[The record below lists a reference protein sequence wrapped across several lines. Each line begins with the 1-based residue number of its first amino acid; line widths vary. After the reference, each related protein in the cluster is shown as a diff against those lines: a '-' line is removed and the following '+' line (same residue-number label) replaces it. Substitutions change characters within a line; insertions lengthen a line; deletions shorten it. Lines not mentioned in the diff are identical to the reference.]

1 MMSAVPYCMAAVAS
15 LVAGLDRTA
24 VLQLMI
30 ARPIVAAP
38 LTGWL
43 MGDVATGLQ
52 IGAFLE
58 LLWLGRIPIGA
69 AIPPDDTQVA
79 VGSTCLAVTQYPGDP
94 VPALAFSILCL
105 LIALPFG
112 RVGGFFDRVARRL
125 NGSLW
130 QRAEQAIEAERYH
143 QLFWLHLQG
152 ILHFGFASLCT
163 FGVIVFGGLA
173 CLWILTP
180 VLAGELPAMQP
191 WLKIVVPLAGV
202 AACLCTVNFHR
213 AIWVYSGAFLL
224 VYSLLSVFG

>member
-1 MMSAVPYCMAAVAS
+1 MMSAVPYCLAAVAS

-43 MGDVATGLQ
+43 LGNVETGLQ

-69 AIPPDDTQVA
+69 SIPPDDTQVA
-79 VGSTCLAVTQYPGDP
+79 IGSTCLAVTQYPGAP

-112 RVGGFFDRVARRL
+112 RVGDFLTAL
-125 NGSLW
+125 P
-130 QRAEQAIEAERYH
+130 
-143 QLFWLHLQG
+143 
-152 ILHFGFASLCT
+152 
-163 FGVIVFGGLA
+163 GV
-173 CLWILTP
+173 
-180 VLAGELPAMQP
+180 
-191 WLKIVVPLAGV
+191 
-202 AACLCTVNFHR
+202 
-213 AIWVYSGAFLL
+213 
-224 VYSLLSVFG
+224 